1 MAKDSRNAD
10 NVGKEIK
17 IKNNKI
23 YKAVMSYESED
34 RDDKISSKSIG
45 VCIVVLLLLAV
56 LLFRFV
62 FFQFIKGDY
71 YTKKAY
77 AQQNSWRTISAKRG
91 TITDRNGNVLAIS
104 VSSCLV
110 NVNQKII
117 KDNPPEGLTTAQY
130 QSKIAK
136 GLADILNM
144 DYEQILKKVQSE
156 GRYKLIAE
164 NLELSKGEEL
174 KKWIKE
180 DCCRTEK
187 RQRRRLRYKQTKE

>member
-10 NVGKEIK
+10 NISKNKKEHK
-17 IKNNKI
+17 NKI
-23 YKAVMSYESED
+23 FKAVMSYESED
-34 RDDKISSKSIG
+34 RDDTISGKSIG
-45 VCIVVLLLLAV
+45 VCVVVMLLLTV

-104 VSSCLV
+104 VSSFLV

-117 KDNPPEGLTTAQY
+117 KDNPPEGLTSAQY
-130 QSKIAK
+130 QAKIAK

-144 DYEQILKKVQSE
+144 DYEQILKKVQ
-156 GRYKLIAE
+156 
-164 NLELSKGEEL
+164 NLENYLNHML
-174 KKWIKE
+174 K
-180 DCCRTEK
+180 
-187 RQRRRLRYKQTKE
+187 LVN